1 MQGFITRDVYQTKDL
16 RRCCGTQINAATTQR
31 GEPDKTGQGYEKKSD
46 FRCRRKPEY
55 QEKTYEVGYGS
66 ATKLT
71 NNVAIQ
77 SAVVRGECFDFYTS
91 PTSQK
96 DA

>member
-1 MQGFITRDVYQTKDL
+1 MG
-16 RRCCGTQINAATTQR
+16 QR
-31 GEPDKTGQGYEKKSD
+31 YGKKSD

-55 QEKTYEVGYGS
+55 QEKTYEIGYGS

-71 NNVAIQ
+71 YEQ
-77 SAVVRGECFDFYTS
+77 RGDLGDRTKSAVVRGECIDHYTS

-96 DA
+96 